1 MAKRKKMARRSLRKK
16 LDVIRAAARHSYPVS
31 DIGIML
37 AEIESGYVT
46 ASNPVPEPVRSRATK
61 LRSTD

>member
-37 AEIESGYVT
+37 AEIESGYV
-46 ASNPVPEPVRSRATK
+46 AGSLPGH
-61 LRSTD
+61 